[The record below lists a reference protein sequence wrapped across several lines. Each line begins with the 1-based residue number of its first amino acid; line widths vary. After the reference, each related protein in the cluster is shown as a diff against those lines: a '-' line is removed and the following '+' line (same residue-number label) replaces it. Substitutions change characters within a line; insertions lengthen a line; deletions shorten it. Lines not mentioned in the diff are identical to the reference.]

1 MKRSSKT
8 KLLAINFNKKIY
20 NVDFVTALHDGAVG
34 EADFFGLGFGQLS
47 LINHTIFMHSG
58 QHQQL
63 TFFAALGV
71 FQRIEA
77 GGCVGKR
84 GDDGG
89 LGQSQC
95 RRCLAE
101 IGFAGLF
108 NAGGACAE
116 VGGVQIKLQNSS
128 LL

>member
-1 MKRSSKT
+1 
-8 KLLAINFNKKIY
+8 
-20 NVDFVTALHDGAVG
+20 
-34 EADFFGLGFGQLS
+34 
-47 LINHTIFMHSG
+47 MHSG

-77 GGCVGKR
+77 SGRVGER

-89 LGQSQC
+89 LGQSQR

-101 IGFAGLF
+101 VGFAGLL

-116 VGGVQIKLQNSS
+116 VGGVQIKLQNFV
-128 LL
+128 LAVIVLQHE